1 MKTYPYRLDTIGKLV
16 DEGMTLTAYCHAPGC
31 GHSAGL
37 DLVALAGRLG
47 RDHSCGATAL
57 VPRLK
62 CWECGKK
69 EASLRLGHGLSRSY
83 CYPSL

>member
-37 DLVALAGRLG
+37 ALAGRLG
-47 RDHSCGATAL
+47 RDHSSMAPALLPRLTCSKCGAKGGAL
-57 VPRLK
+57 
-62 CWECGKK
+62 
-69 EASLRLGHGLSRSY
+69 SLRLGHGLSRSY